1 MWYKCGVAYFCVI
14 LNKKGLVYKMKRL
27 LAIAMSVSMM
37 AAMLTGCGS
46 SDETNLSN
54 TKLEKYVTALPE
66 YKGIELSATKTE
78 VTDEY
83 VDSYIDYIL
92 SQYPVYE
99 EVTGRAVENGDIA
112 NIDYEG
118 KKDGVAFEGG
128 TAQGYDLA
136 IGSGTFIEGF
146 EEGLIGVNVG
156 ETVDL
161 NLTFPEDYAKT
172 ELAGQAVVF
181 TVTVNSISISKPAE
195 LNDEFV
201 AQFGNTSVEEF
212 RNSAIISLED
222 SAEATYMTEL
232 QNQAIDILTEG
243 CEFTD
248 GLPEGLYAYY
258 QQQIKANFENYAA
271 AYGVDL
277 NTFISQAY
285 GTTEEEFNLQIE
297 EGAAK
302 STRQAMACAL
312 IAQKEG
318 ITVTDEEVEADLA
331 ENYAKL
337 GYESPEAYK
346 ENASIEDYRDY
357 LLTNKVIEFIIDNA
371 VITEAP
377 VETTEA
383 EVVAE

>member
-1 MWYKCGVAYFCVI
+1 
-14 LNKKGLVYKMKRL
+14 MKRA
-27 LAIAMSVSMM
+27 LAIVMSVTMM
-37 AAMLTGCGS
+37 AAMLIGCDS
-46 SDETNLSN
+46 TAETNLSN
-54 TKLEKYVTALPE
+54 TKLEKYVTSIPE
-66 YKGIELSATKTE
+66 YKGMELSATKTE
-78 VTDEY
+78 ITDEY
-83 VDSYIDYIL
+83 IESYIVFIL

-99 EVTGRAVENGDIA
+99 EVTGRAVQDGDIA

-128 TAQGYDLA
+128 TAQGYNLT
-136 IGSGTFIEGF
+136 IGSGSFIDGF
-146 EEGLIGVNVG
+146 EDGLIGVNVG

-161 NLTFPEDYAKT
+161 NLTFPENYAKE

-181 TVTVNSISISKPAE
+181 TVTVNSISVSKEAE

-201 AQFGNTSVEEF
+201 AQFGNTDVEDF
-212 RNSAIISLED
+212 RNSVVISLED
-222 SAEATYMTEL
+222 SAEATYKTEL

-243 CEFTD
+243 CEFSD
-248 GLPEGLYAYY
+248 ELPEGLYTYY
-258 QQQIKANFENYAA
+258 KEQIRANFENYAS
-271 AYGVDL
+271 AYGMDL
-277 NTFISQAY
+277 NTFITQAY
-285 GTTEEEFNLQIE
+285 GSTEEAFNVQIE
-297 EGAAK
+297 EGAAT

-331 ENYAKL
+331 VNYANL

-346 ENASIEDYRDY
+346 ENESMEDYRDY

-377 VETTEA
+377 IETEATVETEA
-383 EVVAE
+383 VAE

>member
-1 MWYKCGVAYFCVI
+1 
-14 LNKKGLVYKMKRL
+14 MKRV
-27 LAIAMSVSMM
+27 LAIVMSVAMM
-37 AAMLTGCGS
+37 ATVLAGCGS
-46 SDETNLSN
+46 TEETNLSN
-54 TKLEKYVTALPE
+54 TNLEKYVTSIPE
-66 YKGIELSATKTE
+66 YKGMELSATKTE

-99 EVTGRAVENGDIA
+99 EVTGRAIENGDVA

-128 TAQGYDLA
+128 TAQGYNLT
-136 IGSGTFIEGF
+136 IGSGTFIDGF
-146 EEGLIGVNVG
+146 EDGLIGVNVG

-161 NLTFPEDYAKT
+161 NLTFPENYAKT

-181 TVTVNSISISKPAE
+181 TVTVNSISVSTPAE

-222 SAEATYMTEL
+222 SAEATYLTEL
-232 QNQAIDILTEG
+232 QSQAIDILTEG
-243 CEFTD
+243 CEFTEE
-248 GLPEGLYAYY
+248 LPEGLFSYY
-258 QQQIKANFENYAA
+258 KEQIKANFENYAA
-271 AYGVDL
+271 AYGMDL

-285 GTTEEEFNLQIE
+285 GTSEEDFNAQIE
-297 EGAAK
+297 EGAAE
-302 STRQAMACAL
+302 SARQAMACAL

-318 ITVTDEEVEADLA
+318 ITVTDEELEADLA
-331 ENYAKL
+331 VNYAKL

-346 ENASIEDYRDY
+346 ESESVEDYRDY

-377 VETTEA
+377 VETTET

>member
-1 MWYKCGVAYFCVI
+1 
-14 LNKKGLVYKMKRL
+14 
-27 LAIAMSVSMM
+27 MSVSMM

-54 TKLEKYVTALPE
+54 TKVEKYVVSLPE
-66 YKGIELSATKTE
+66 YKGMELSATKTE

-83 VDSYIDYIL
+83 IDSYIDYIL

-99 EVTGRAVENGDIA
+99 EVTGRAVENGDIV

-128 TAQGYDLA
+128 TAQGYDLT

-161 NLTFPEDYAKT
+161 NLTFPEEYHSAD
-172 ELAGQAVVF
+172 LAGQAVVF
-181 TVTVNSISISKPAE
+181 TVTVNSISISTPAE

-201 AQFGNTSVEEF
+201 AQFGNSSVEEF

-222 SAEATYMTEL
+222 SAEATYQTEL
-232 QNQAIDILTEG
+232 QNQAIDILTAG

-248 GLPEGLYAYY
+248 ELPEGLYAYY
-258 QQQIKANFENYAA
+258 QQQIKANFENYAS
-271 AYGVDL
+271 AYGMDL

-285 GTTEEEFNLQIE
+285 GTTEEEFNAQIE
-297 EGAAK
+297 EGAAN

-312 IAQKEG
+312 IAKQEG

-357 LLTNKVIEFIIDNA
+357 LLTNKVVEFIIDNA
-371 VITEAP
+371 VITEAS
-377 VETTEA
+377 EEATE
-383 EVVAE
+383 

>member
-1 MWYKCGVAYFCVI
+1 MVLPEDSGPYISVI
-14 LNKKGLVYKMKRL
+14 LPRGIPPIPSAK
-27 LAIAMSVSMM
+27 
-37 AAMLTGCGS
+37 S
-46 SDETNLSN
+46 SES
-54 TKLEKYVTALPE
+54 E
-66 YKGIELSATKTE
+66 
-78 VTDEY
+78 
-83 VDSYIDYIL
+83 
-92 SQYPVYE
+92 
-99 EVTGRAVENGDIA
+99 
-112 NIDYEG
+112 
-118 KKDGVAFEGG
+118 
-128 TAQGYDLA
+128 
-136 IGSGTFIEGF
+136 
-146 EEGLIGVNVG
+146 
-156 ETVDL
+156 
-161 NLTFPEDYAKT
+161 T

-337 GYESPEAYK
+337 GYASPEEYK

-357 LLTNKVIEFIIDNA
+357 LLTNKVIEFIIFQSCTIA
-371 VITEAP
+371 TESFRCKSGTHLIERKTASQCIIQHGKAS
-377 VETTEA
+377 VCGIHHSNDINVLRNREFFIGIEQLKLNSSLIA
-383 EVVAE
+383 LYQHK